1 MATEITNAPGGQSM
15 IDGAVRSAVPPTP
28 ITLTT
33 TPKVTTPTTTPV
45 APVSTSPTKE
55 SLLGQLGTAQ
65 AMLDKLKAKDTTS
78 ASGITSSDAAP
89 VKEEKKATDAIKNTA
104 PSRDLK
110 YLDDEIK
117 RIESQ
122 SKIAES
128 AINSG
133 FDSLKNTQ
141 GDQQNKEVGQTS
153 VGLAAAGGY
162 LGYSGSGTGV
172 MLSLTKSH
180 RAEMQALEAKRQQA
194 IADAR
199 AAAAN
204 KRFDVVK
211 LKAQEIKDLDNE
223 TYARQEDYNKKV
235 KEVADKET
243 AEAKVLSNQDTIF
256 KAIQAGSK
264 TPEAIFKAL
273 GSKVDIETINS
284 FLNGI
289 TPKKKD
295 GDSFGYSKTEVASLL
310 GSGLG
315 QEDITALNDTVNELG
330 YTDAVRKTLPAS
342 VRVVADKIYRGKTG
356 AGGNG
361 DEGVYINGKK
371 ISSVA
376 QQVMDGFT
384 KMDKLTPT
392 VQQEVRD
399 DLYSLG
405 FASDNAP
412 TWFTSDMYPDS
423 STTSIPGQNYGF
435 TGLDAITGTD
445 RTYTKSETQN
455 KNRQWQTFTRT
466 ILNGD
471 DATDSELDQV
481 DSYISSN
488 SDTTVKER

>member
-1 MATEITNAPGGQSM
+1 MT
-15 IDGAVRSAVPPTP
+15 DGAGRSAMPPAPLTLTP
-28 ITLTT
+28 ENIASFNAKTTT
-33 TPKVTTPTTTPV
+33 TPG
-45 APVSTSPTKE
+45 AAVSTSPTKE
-55 SLLGQLGTAQ
+55 SLTTQVNAAQ
-65 AMLDKLKAKDTTS
+65 AMLDKLRAKEATS
-78 ASGITSSDAAP
+78 ASGITSSDAGP

-104 PSRDLK
+104 PSRDLR

-117 RIESQ
+117 RIETQ

-133 FDSLKNTQ
+133 FDSLKTGQ
-141 GDQQNKEVGQTS
+141 TDQQNREVGQTS

-204 KRFDVVK
+204 KRFDVVR

-223 TYARQEDYNKKV
+223 TYSRQEDYNKKV

-243 AEAKVLSNQDTIF
+243 AEAKVLANQDTIF

-273 GSKVDIETINS
+273 GSKVDIETINKFIDS
-284 FLNGI
+284 I
-289 TPKKKD
+289 TPPKKD
-295 GDSFGYSKTEVASLL
+295 GDSFSYSKTDVASLL

-315 QEDITALNDTVNELG
+315 QDDISALNETVNELG

-342 VRVVADKIYRGKTG
+342 VRVVADEIYRGKTG
-356 AGGNG
+356 TGGTSG
-361 DEGVYINGKK
+361 GAVYINGKK

-392 VQQEVRD
+392 VQQQVRD

-412 TWFTSDMYPDS
+412 VWFTSDMYPDS
-423 STTSIPGQNYGF
+423 SSGSIPGQNYGF
-435 TGLDAITGTD
+435 SGLDAITGTD
-445 RTYTKSETQN
+445 RTYTKSNKQN
-455 KNRQWQTFTRT
+455 KNDQWQKFTRT
-466 ILNGD
+466 ILNGE
-471 DATDSELDQV
+471 DAADSELDAV
-481 DSYISSN
+481 DAYN
-488 SDTTVKER
+488 STADTVKER